1 MAREKENDFFFNYRK
16 AWLSVLAACEGVSE
30 PIQIKGGK
38 YDTNPADKEIGPNN
52 CLPRAKLFEI
62 IEHLRYP
69 LSENSVLTIVKGNKV
84 ESG

>member
-1 MAREKENDFFFNYRK
+1 MAREKENDFFLKDRK

-38 YDTNPADKEIGPNN
+38 YDTNPPDKEIGPNY
-52 CLPRAKLFEI
+52 CLPCAKLFESM
-62 IEHLRYP
+62 ENLRFP
-69 LSENSVLTIVKGNKV
+69 LPENSVLTIVKENKV